1 MPHKLLLVKDHIG
14 HKVIF
19 AATLSYLLGVRILSV
34 SSISHLFHAIERQSQ
49 ADKKQQAAN
58 ERRHHAQRQRRAS
71 LWESE
76 ATVWLHPTPAGSFL
90 VPRRAGREGRSQSTC
105 RKRTPRR
112 KKKKKEK
119 REKKKASEHPCGVHV
134 CSCDPSRLC
143 KKSKGPMT
151 VSSSVVVLR
160 PILQMGT

>member
-1 MPHKLLLVKDHIG
+1 MPHKLLLVKHHIG

-49 ADKKQQAAN
+49 TDKKQQAAN
-58 ERRHHAQRQRRAS
+58 ERRHHAQRQPRAS
-71 LWESE
+71 LSESE

-90 VPRRAGREGRSQSTC
+90 VRRRAEREGRSQSTC

-112 KKKKKEK
+112 RRKKKGKELKKKKKQ
-119 REKKKASEHPCGVHV
+119 RQSIP
-134 CSCDPSRLC
+134 
-143 KKSKGPMT
+143 
-151 VSSSVVVLR
+151 VVFMCAAVIQPDCVKNPQVLWQFLLL
-160 PILQMGT
+160 LQC